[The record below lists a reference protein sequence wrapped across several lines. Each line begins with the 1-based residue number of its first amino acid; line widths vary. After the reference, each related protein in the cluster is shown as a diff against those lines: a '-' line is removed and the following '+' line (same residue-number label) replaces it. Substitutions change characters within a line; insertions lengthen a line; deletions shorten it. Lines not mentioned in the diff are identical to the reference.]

1 MADEDIVKDRA
12 AQIERIINTH
22 PDIPE
27 GIGRELANTHPTLQQ
42 NFMRVVVAF
51 IQEMANKKY
60 WDPRNEASVE
70 IAKIL
75 WEELKKTK
83 YYSKVSK
90 EKIYLPFI

>member
-1 MADEDIVKDRA
+1 MSDKDVIKERA
-12 AQIERIINTH
+12 SQIERIINTF

-27 GIGRELANTHPTLQQ
+27 KIGRELANTHPTLQQ

-83 YYSKVSK
+83 YYSEVPK
-90 EKIYLPFI
+90 EKICLPFI